1 MSVFSWLCADRMRP
15 FAKLPG
21 PAPSFPLGNGGDF
34 VGRQPWEV
42 TADYGRRYGG
52 MAVAWLGFTPAV
64 VLNDPDLIGEVLVTR
79 TREFYKK
86 APVGALTPVITSDD
100 PFVCNGQD
108 WLIKRQDHPFSQP
121 GIDAWLTAQ
130 EAPLRAAI
138 DEGIAKLGPGAVD
151 LAPALLRLGFDAFA
165 RSVLGD
171 ELDDAE
177 YGCWTKMGAT
187 GDLRMKLE
195 LGLPLPP
202 PLSPLFYYRR
212 HRWYGRFATALDRA
226 LSSASGSVALTNWA
240 KSSIRVRPD
249 DRGPTRE
256 GLVHALA
263 NVFFGGCFSATS
275 AVVTALYL
283 LAKHPDELAKL
294 RRALPAAG
302 GGLQLDA
309 VLFEALRYYTPVPLY
324 FRNTAPDRTVELGGI
339 ALPPD
344 TMLMISSW
352 LIHRD
357 PGRFADADRFQPAR
371 WLDGGL
377 KRDPPGSAYFFPFG
391 RGERACVGQAFAL
404 AYMRIALAALV
415 PRLEVDPTRPYAQS
429 YFFGVMMPAGLQAQV
444 AA

>member
-1 MSVFSWLCADRMRP
+1 MSVFSWVFADRMRP

-42 TADYGRRYGG
+42 TADYGRSYGG

-64 VLNDPDLIGEVLVTR
+64 VLNDPALIGEVLVTR
-79 TREFYKK
+79 TKDFYKK
-86 APVGALTPVITSDD
+86 APVGALTPVITPDD

-108 WLIKRQDHPFSQP
+108 WLFKRQDHPFSQP
-121 GIDAWLTAQ
+121 GVDGWLSAQ
-130 EAPLRAAI
+130 EAPLRAALL
-138 DEGIAKLGPGAVD
+138 EGIGKLGRGTLD
-151 LAPALLRLGFDAFA
+151 LASSLQRLCFDVFA
-165 RSVLGD
+165 RAVLGH
-171 ELDDAE
+171 ELEDAE
-177 YGCWTKMGAT
+177 YSWWTKMGAT

-202 PLSPLFYYRR
+202 PLNPLFYYRR
-212 HRWYGRFATALDRA
+212 HRWYERFATALNRA
-226 LSSASGSVALTNWA
+226 LSGTSKSRDLTNWA
-240 KSSIRVRPD
+240 KDTIRVRPD
-249 DRGPTRE
+249 DRGPTQE

-283 LAKHPDELAKL
+283 LARHPDELARL
-294 RRALPAAG
+294 RRALPATG
-302 GGLQLDA
+302 GCPELDA
-309 VLFEALRYYTPVPLY
+309 VLFEALRFYTPVPLF
-324 FRNTAPDRTVELGGI
+324 FRNTAPDRTVELGGVS
-339 ALPPD
+339 LPPD

-357 PGRFADADRFQPAR
+357 PQRFADADRFQPAR

-377 KRDPPGSAYFFPFG
+377 TRDPLGSGYFFPFG

-404 AYMRIALAALV
+404 TYMRLALAALV
-415 PRLEVDPTRPYAQS
+415 PRLEVDPTRPYTQS
-429 YFFGVMMPAGLQAQV
+429 YFFGVMMPVGLKAQV